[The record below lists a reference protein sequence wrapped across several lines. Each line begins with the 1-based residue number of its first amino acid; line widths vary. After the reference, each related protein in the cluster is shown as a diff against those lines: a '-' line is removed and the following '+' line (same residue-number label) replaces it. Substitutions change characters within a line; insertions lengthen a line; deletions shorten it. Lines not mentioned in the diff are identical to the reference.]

1 MLKAMLEGIDVAKI
15 VEVWK
20 IRRVG
25 GLSHKNNLVAL
36 LNDETHLCT
45 CMETITKGIICHHFW
60 RVMLYS
66 SATKFHISII
76 PIRWYKDD
84 ILMKF
89 DNVFESSPILT
100 AIKSNNTTP
109 CETNF
114 TLESL
119 RCMQGPGYEE
129 NI

>member
-1 MLKAMLEGIDVAKI
+1 
-15 VEVWK
+15 
-20 IRRVG
+20 
-25 GLSHKNNLVAL
+25 
-36 LNDETHLCT
+36 
-45 CMETITKGIICHHFW
+45 
-60 RVMLYS
+60 
-66 SATKFHISII
+66 
-76 PIRWYKDD
+76 
-84 ILMKF
+84 MKF